1 MRSSPYQTFPDMSQG
16 SNTERIAYI
25 RSKVVF
31 QTEARLDFKR
41 YLHELM
47 QNPSPS
53 AERLVFMTAPSGMG
67 LTWLIEEFIAQNPP
81 FTQVKT
87 GKSVI
92 PVINE
97 HIHPNGE
104 IIDYCDSMR
113 SVLAVPGYGAM
124 TRKSSYPKTLE
135 LIGHLQTKLV
145 ILEDFHRTHS
155 FMKHQKIAYQN
166 YVHHLISKYDV
177 RVFLTGPPNIWRW
190 AMEDE
195 QTLGRA
201 VQLQYHEWTSNDDD
215 FIEFLEGFERWCPV
229 RNGSSLSRDPKLR
242 KALIRKSRGVSRF
255 VMRELTSL
263 AIFAIISGRER
274 LDLEAWL
281 DLRDRSLP

>member
-1 MRSSPYQTFPDMSQG
+1 MHFVSALIVDCSQR
-16 SNTERIAYI
+16 RI
-25 RSKVVF
+25 S
-31 QTEARLDFKR
+31 
-41 YLHELM
+41 
-47 QNPSPS
+47 
-53 AERLVFMTAPSGMG
+53 
-67 LTWLIEEFIAQNPP
+67 
-81 FTQVKT
+81 
-87 GKSVI
+87 I
-92 PVINE
+92 PKDADKKWNLQ
-97 HIHPNGE
+97 
-104 IIDYCDSMR
+104 

-177 RVFLTGPPNIWRW
+177 RVVLTGPPNIWRW

-229 RNGSSLSRDPKLR
+229 RDGSSLSRDPKLR

-255 VMRELTSL
+255 VMRVLTAL
-263 AIFAIISGRER
+263 AIFAIVSGRER
-274 LDLEAWL
+274 LDLEARL
-281 DLRDRSLP
+281 DLCDRSLP